1 MLKADVIAFCFDL
14 YQRGSGCYGTF
25 SFNFVVLDVKAP
37 YFHFFL
43 VHDVIEPF
51 DCIMV
56 PDVMEPRN
64 VLGSDVMNLK

>member
-1 MLKADVIAFCFDL
+1 M
-14 YQRGSGCYGTF
+14 
-25 SFNFVVLDVKAP
+25 VLDVKELIIT
-37 YFHFFL
+37 FLL

-64 VLGSDVMNLK
+64 VLGSDVMNL